1 MANPEQESV
10 ATTTHLEQEK
20 APHGSLSR
28 LYVVHII
35 YCYVFNLE
43 FNISNLPVPQDQPP
57 TNGSSR
63 SWGATSRGRS
73 HGNVHNIGDP
83 SPVQAD
89 IHDPLPPGHV
99 NLTIVDERPMTLTV
113 ENASSIIKVTTSCY
127 RTVSPLLQQISRSY
141 SPVRSKFLYIFQVEI

>member
-20 APHGSLSR
+20 PPRGSLSF
-28 LYVVHII
+28 LHVVHLI
-35 YCYVFNLE
+35 YCYVLNVG

-57 TNGSSR
+57 ANGSSR

-89 IHDPLPPGHV
+89 IHDPLPRGRV
-99 NLTIVDERPMTLTV
+99 NLTIVNERPTTLSV
-113 ENASSIIKVTTSCY
+113 ENASSIIKVATSCY
-127 RTVSPLLQQISRSY
+127 HTVSPLLRQISWSY
-141 SPVRSKFLYIFQVEI
+141 SPVRSKFLYIL